1 MIIKAEND
9 ENGQIPEGLWVAG
22 CHREGWYFWCGKEL
36 KFIGPYPSFTHA
48 FEAEQEKDDGGV
60 Y

>member
-1 MIIKAEND
+1 MYRMAQAAEM
-9 ENGQIPEGLWVAG
+9 EAEELWEAG